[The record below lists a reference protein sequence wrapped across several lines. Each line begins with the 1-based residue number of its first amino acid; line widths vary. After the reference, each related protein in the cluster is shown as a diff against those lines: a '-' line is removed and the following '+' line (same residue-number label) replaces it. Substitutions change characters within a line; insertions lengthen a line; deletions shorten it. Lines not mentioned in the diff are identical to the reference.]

1 MVNTAGK
8 GGAVAGEG
16 FLGQILSLAH
26 LLVAIGEAAAGEA
39 DAEIGIRAEGMG
51 DAELGVEIDGRDGEA
66 QGKVGFEEVG
76 LVIIE
81 KSIGGG
87 GGAPLERHIVAK
99 LDEFAFD
106 GVNLGKRGDRAESAQ
121 KKQGQKPLR
130 RTGFQNKH
138 AFFLSER
145 DGGGKRLMSGRP
157 LHRELVDWPTPWWY

>member
-16 FLGQILSLAH
+16 FLRQILSLAQ
-26 LLVAIGEAAAGEA
+26 LLVAVGEAATGEA

-81 KSIGGG
+81 KGIGGG
-87 GGAPLERHIVAK
+87 GGAPLERHIVAE

-106 GVNLGKRGDRAESAQ
+106 GVNLRERDDGAEDAK
-121 KKQGQKPLR
+121 KKQGQNPMPHI
-130 RTGFQNKH
+130 KH
-138 AFFLSER
+138 GVFLSER
-145 DGGGKRLMSGRP
+145 EAVGKRLMSGTAIAPR
-157 LHRELVDWPTPWWY
+157 VG